1 MLPLYS
7 AAMSDETR
15 HDIAVIGGGPTGLF
29 GIFYAGLRGMSAIL
43 FESLPELGGQLTTL
57 YPEKIVF
64 DMPGFP
70 EILARD
76 LAAEMV
82 EQAARF
88 KPTIRLREQVQT
100 LKKLGDRDF
109 ELTTPAGRYR
119 ARSVFIAAGVG
130 SFAPRKL
137 ALSLDHLEG
146 NGLYYFVK
154 DTNEFRGK
162 RILIVGGGDS
172 ALDWAMHLEHVGS
185 EVSLIH
191 RRGEFRGHED
201 SAKKVLASACKVHL
215 FHEVKEVRGNGRVE
229 RVVIFDN
236 RSKAEQAL
244 DVDALLLNLGFVANL
259 GPIKEWG
266 IELAGKAIKVDGHF
280 QTSVEGVFAAGDV
293 IEYPDRENI
302 NLIATGVADAA
313 VAVNYAKA
321 YIDPG
326 AKVVPGHSSS
336 RTDI

>member
-1 MLPLYS
+1 
-7 AAMSDETR
+7 MSDQTT

-29 GIFYAGLRGMSAIL
+29 GLFYAGLRGMKGIM

-70 EILARD
+70 EVLARD

-82 EQAARF
+82 KQVGRF
-88 KPTIRLREQVQT
+88 NPTIRTSEQVLT
-100 LKKLGDRDF
+100 LTKRGERDF
-109 ELTTPAGRYR
+109 EVVTNKARYA
-119 ARSVFIAAGVG
+119 ARSVLIAAGVG
-130 SFAPRKL
+130 SFTPKKL
-137 ALSLDHLEG
+137 PLNLDNYEG
-146 NGLYYFVK
+146 HGLHYFVK
-154 DTNEFRGK
+154 DTGVFAGK

-172 ALDWAMHLEHVGS
+172 ALDWALHLEHVGS
-185 EVSLIH
+185 EVGLVH

-201 SAKKVLASACKVHL
+201 SAKKVLGSTVKVRL
-215 FHEVKEVRGNGRVE
+215 FHEVKEVHGNGRVE
-229 RVVIFDN
+229 AVTIFDN
-236 RSKAEQAL
+236 RTKDETRL
-244 DVDALLLNLGFVANL
+244 EIDALLLNLGFAANL

-266 IELAGKAIKVDGHF
+266 LALAGKAIKVDGHF
-280 QTSVEGVFAAGDV
+280 QTSVPGIFAAGDV

-302 NLIATGVADAA
+302 TLIATGVADAA

-326 AKVVPGHSSS
+326 AKVTPGHSSG
-336 RTDI
+336 RTDL